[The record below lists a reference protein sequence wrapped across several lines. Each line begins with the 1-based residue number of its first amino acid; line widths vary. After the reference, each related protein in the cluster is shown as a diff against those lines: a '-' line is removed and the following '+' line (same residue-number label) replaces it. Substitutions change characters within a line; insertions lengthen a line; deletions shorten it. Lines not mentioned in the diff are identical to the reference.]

1 MASGTLEATMSEE
14 EISKARESR
23 AEYTITLGV
32 PIMEYYTVEDL
43 KRMLHVSRD
52 RISRWQE
59 REEDPL
65 PVFYLPD
72 RFRGGVIQRDDLYRW
87 LIRNCKT
94 KSGVIVS
101 DLLP

>member
-1 MASGTLEATMSEE
+1 MSEE

-23 AEYTITLGV
+23 SEYTITLGV

-94 KSGVIVS
+94 KSGVVVS